1 MFSISR
7 KHLGKRFFH
16 LDTAFAFDID
26 GVLLRS
32 KTPIPGASD
41 ALKLLKQERVPF
53 ILLTNGGGQLEN
65 QRTEFISDALGVEIS
80 PLQIVQSHTPFK
92 ALVNK
97 YKKVLCCGLNSVR
110 GVAEA
115 YGFEDVV
122 HPMDILAF
130 NKDISP
136 FTAITDEQLKR
147 IAQPRASLAET
158 PFDAIMVFSD
168 PRDLSTD
175 VQVITDLLNSEN
187 GYLGTIRQ
195 ETSETPSIPIYFS
208 NNDLL
213 WANNYHLNRFGQGAF
228 RIMINSLYSEV
239 NDGERLV
246 DTVIGKPTK
255 LTYDFAHHILIDW
268 RQKLLDN
275 KSFSTHQLL
284 PELGSPPSSSPFK
297 HVYMVG
303 DNPASDIIG
312 AYKYGWDSCLVKT
325 GVYREGDKLPCKPTM
340 IVENVLEAVVRSL
353 ERSSK
358 SS

>member
-1 MFSISR
+1 MCIR
-7 KHLGKRFFH
+7 DR
-16 LDTAFAFDID
+16 
-26 GVLLRS
+26 
-32 KTPIPGASD
+32 
-41 ALKLLKQERVPF
+41 QERVPF

-195 ETSETPSIPIYFS
+195 ETSETC
-208 NNDLL
+208 LL
-213 WANNYHLNRFGQGAF
+213 YTSRC
-228 RIMINSLYSEV
+228 V
-239 NDGERLV
+239 
-246 DTVIGKPTK
+246 
-255 LTYDFAHHILIDW
+255 
-268 RQKLLDN
+268 
-275 KSFSTHQLL
+275 
-284 PELGSPPSSSPFK
+284 
-297 HVYMVG
+297 
-303 DNPASDIIG
+303 
-312 AYKYGWDSCLVKT
+312 
-325 GVYREGDKLPCKPTM
+325 
-340 IVENVLEAVVRSL
+340 
-353 ERSSK
+353 
-358 SS
+358 